1 MQTSSKAKVDEF
13 TAKGWWSD
21 QTLTQ
26 LFEAACATVPT
37 RTALVDAPNRSEFS
51 FGTQRR
57 LSYQQ
62 ALDASH
68 RLAAHLY
75 SVGIRQGDRVLV
87 QLPNIVELLLLYL
100 AVSRLGA
107 IISPVP
113 MQYGRHELNEII
125 GVLKPRLLIS
135 LSCFKGENIARAHHA
150 SFPTLPIM
158 AFGPDVAGPIIAL
171 DDTTTSSTSAAELS
185 AYTASIKISGNDI
198 YTICWTSGTTG
209 RPKGVPRS
217 HNHWFSQSY
226 AVADAVH
233 LNDGDV
239 LLNPFPFVNMAAI
252 GGFLFVWLF
261 ASGTLVLHHPFDM
274 GVMLKQMQDEGVAY
288 TIVPPAALNMLLR
301 QKEMLIAHDLTKL
314 RTICSG
320 SAPLS
325 PLMVKGFKDLLNIDV
340 VNTFGSNEGVSLV
353 SSGEDVPDPEHRAL
367 YFPRFGVDGL
377 KWRNRVAERVKTK
390 LVDPM
395 THEIVTERGRPA
407 ELWIKGPNVF
417 DGYLESPE
425 DNARVF
431 DTEGYFRSGD
441 MFEIVGDDDPP
452 RFYRFVGRHKDL
464 IIRGGMNI
472 SPEELD
478 FLLAHHPKIIETA
491 VFGQNDEILGE
502 RVCIAAV
509 PKPGVDLTIQDIKEF
524 LKEKGVAIFKWPER
538 LLIVS
543 ALPRNPLGKVL
554 RTELKKMS

>member
-1 MQTSSKAKVDEF
+1 LQTSSKANIDEF
-13 TAKGWWSD
+13 TAKGWWGD
-21 QTLTQ
+21 LTLTQ
-26 LFEAACATVPT
+26 LFETACAAVPT
-37 RTALVDAPNRSEFS
+37 RTALVDAPNRSAFA
-51 FGTQRR
+51 FGEQRR

-62 ALDASH
+62 TLDASH
-68 RLAAHLY
+68 RLAANLY
-75 SVGIRQGDRVLV
+75 SIGLRQGDRVLV
-87 QLPNIVELLLLYL
+87 QLPNIIELLLLYL
-100 AVSRLGA
+100 AISRLGA

-125 GVLKPRLLIS
+125 GVLNPRLLIS
-135 LSCFKGENIARAHHA
+135 LSRFKGENIAQNHHA
-150 SFPTLPIM
+150 SFPNLPVM
-158 AFGPDVAGPIIAL
+158 AFGPDVTGPIITL
-171 DDTTTSSTSAAELS
+171 DDTTASAVAVAEMS
-185 AYTASIKISGNDI
+185 AYTANLKISANDI

-233 LNDGDV
+233 LNDGDI

-252 GGFLFVWLF
+252 SGFLFVWLF
-261 ASGTLVLHHPFDM
+261 ARGTLVLHHPFDM

-301 QKEMLIAHDLTKL
+301 QKELLAAHDLKKL

-353 SSGEDVPDPEHRAL
+353 SCAEDVPDPEHRAL
-367 YFPRFGVDGL
+367 YFPRFGVEGL
-377 KWRNRVAERVKTK
+377 TWRNRIAERIQTK
-390 LVDPM
+390 LVDPA
-395 THEIVTERGRPA
+395 TQEIVTARGHPA

-417 DGYLESPE
+417 DGYLDSPE
-425 DNARVF
+425 DNAKVF
-431 DTEGYFRSGD
+431 DAEGYFRSGD
-441 MFEIVGDDDPP
+441 MFEIIGDDDPP

-472 SPEELD
+472 SPDELD
-478 FLLAHHPKIIETA
+478 FLLAHHPKIVETA
-491 VFGQNDEILGE
+491 AFGQSDEILGE

-509 PKPGVDLTIQDIKEF
+509 PKPGVDLTLQDINGF

-554 RTELKKMS
+554 RTELKKMA